1 MRVNYFCIS
10 KQNFDAKKANILN
23 EPIYCEPIF
32 ALLMKNIN
40 DIRRE
45 LRDLIVEGIP
55 ETMKALK
62 AVLPPNSARYQD
74 LLLIEGR
81 LKEANI
87 SALRGTLSN
96 DDLQLAYNQI
106 RASLL
111 DLINDLAEADLQDA
125 PPSVAEPPKAR
136 SGNIL
141 YRIPDAMQLNHEHK
155 CIVRIAVNEEL
166 LLENIELDQDVRLQS
181 IRISDV
187 MLVQLLDPS
196 EKEPFHIRSVNSAEQ
211 FIDEDAFTEWLFYV
225 KPVLEGTYPLLLKV
239 AVLELVNGKER
250 QREIVL
256 EESIQIV
263 SEAVPDPEKAP
274 LKTAAYQLNLSG
286 STADD
291 ALIYAPPQPAGPFAP
306 APAAIPRSGN
316 APQSAR
322 RHIAGIVRVLAMV
335 GVISVVGIVVMQN
348 QRSNSPWIGDDKLP
362 SSITKGEE
370 PSIIPDSLIEQLDS
384 LSGADTISDT
394 NPVPDTPM
402 QEISQPSSTGPGT
415 VRPATPGLPSR
426 PPDPVTNMVLVRG
439 GTFLMGC
446 ADSTNLR
453 CDQNEFPARQV
464 RVKDF
469 SLSATEISASQYV
482 TFLNAY
488 GSTVVKAGA
497 HRNKALISDP
507 DWLER
512 DGDGPWR
519 VKKGWEQ
526 YPAVNVTWYGANEFA
541 LFYNMRLPSEAE
553 WEYAARGGR
562 TNAGYSYSGS
572 DNPDDVAWYKNN
584 AGGRPHAVGMKKA
597 NALRL
602 YDMSGN
608 VWEWVADCKH
618 PDYIGAPA
626 DGKPWTTG
634 GDCTRRIVRGG
645 SWDYSSSAARVR
657 ARRDSRREDGLANTG
672 FRVAKD

>member
-1 MRVNYFCIS
+1 
-10 KQNFDAKKANILN
+10 
-23 EPIYCEPIF
+23 
-32 ALLMKNIN
+32 MKNID

-87 SALRGTLSN
+87 AALRGTLSN

-111 DLINDLAEADLQDA
+111 DLINELTDADLSDA
-125 PPSVAEPPKAR
+125 PPSVAEPAKAR

-166 LLENIELDQDVRLQS
+166 LLENIELDQDIRLQS

-196 EKEPFHIRSVNSAEQ
+196 GEQPFHIRSVNSAEQ
-211 FIDEDAFTEWLFYV
+211 FIDEDTFTEWLFYV
-225 KPVLEGTYPLLLKV
+225 KPLREGTWPLLLKV

-256 EESIQIV
+256 EESIQII
-263 SEAVPDPEKAP
+263 SEAVPDPEEAP
-274 LKTAAYQLNLSG
+274 LKSAAYQLNLSG

-291 ALIYAPPQPAGPFAP
+291 AAIYAPQPSPVAP

-316 APQSAR
+316 APPPPPSSSR
-322 RHIAGIVRVLAMV
+322 RRQIVGIVRVLAMV
-335 GVISVVGIVVMQN
+335 GVISVVGVVVMQN
-348 QRSNSPWIGDDKLP
+348 QQSDSPLVGNDKLP
-362 SSITKGEE
+362 SAINKGED
-370 PSIIPDSLIEQLDS
+370 PSVLPVDSHRIEEDKTVV
-384 LSGADTISDT
+384 ADTDPNEDPFPDKAAPLPSNPATSTPATT
-394 NPVPDTPM
+394 NPSTPA
-402 QEISQPSSTGPGT
+402 I
-415 VRPATPGLPSR
+415 PSR
-426 PPDPVTNMVLVRG
+426 QVNPVTNMVLVRG

-446 ADSTNLR
+446 ADSANLR

-464 RVKDF
+464 RIRDF
-469 SLSATEISASQYV
+469 SLSATEITAAQYV
-482 TFLNAY
+482 VFLNAY
-488 GSTVVKAGA
+488 GSEVVKTGA
-497 HRNKALISDP
+497 YKNKALLSDP
-507 DWLER
+507 AWLQR
-512 DGDGPWR
+512 DGDGPWQVR
-519 VKKGWEQ
+519 KGWEQ

-562 TNAGYSYSGS
+562 TNEGFVYAGSNTL
-572 DNPDDVAWYKNN
+572 DEVAWYRNN
-584 AGGRPHAVGMKKA
+584 ADGRPHAVGMKKA

-618 PDYIGAPA
+618 PDYKGAPA

-634 GDCTRRIVRGG
+634 GDCSRRIVRGG

-657 ARRDSRREDGLANTG
+657 ARRDNKREDGLANTG

>member
-1 MRVNYFCIS
+1 
-10 KQNFDAKKANILN
+10 
-23 EPIYCEPIF
+23 
-32 ALLMKNIN
+32 MKNIN

-55 ETMKALK
+55 ETVKALK

-96 DDLQLAYNQI
+96 DELQLAYNQI

-111 DLINDLAEADLQDA
+111 DLINELTEADLQDA

-196 EKEPFHIRSVNSAEQ
+196 GEEPFHIRSVNSAEQ
-211 FIDEDAFTEWLFYV
+211 FIDEDTFTEWLFYV

-256 EESIQIV
+256 EESIQII
-263 SEAVPDPEKAP
+263 SEAVPDPEEAP

-291 ALIYAPPQPAGPFAP
+291 ALIYAPPQPAGPVAP

-322 RHIAGIVRVLAMV
+322 RQIVGIVRVLAMV
-335 GVISVVGIVVMQN
+335 GVISVVGVVVMQN
-348 QRSNSPWIGDDKLP
+348 QRSNAPLIGDDKFP

-370 PSIIPDSLIEQLDS
+370 PSIIPDSLWEPLKEEDPVLVDADPDS
-384 LSGADTISDT
+384 AAEV
-394 NPVPDTPM
+394 VPEKPA
-402 QEISQPSSTGPGT
+402 P
-415 VRPATPGLPSR
+415 RPAVTPPIGSR
-426 PPDPVTNMVLVRG
+426 PVNPVTNMVLVRG

-618 PDYIGAPA
+618 LDYTGAPT

-634 GDCTRRIVRGG
+634 GDCNRRIVRGG